1 MIDRRAVTEL
11 HRVGV
16 IDIGSNSV
24 RLVVFDGAAR
34 SPAYFYNEK
43 VLCGLGRDIAQTGLL
58 HTDGRTRALRALD
71 RFKAICDQIDVQSLT
86 AVATAAVREANDGP
100 AFCAEVKQRTGI
112 DITIAS
118 GLEEARLSAQ
128 GVLLGWPTAQ
138 GLVCDIGGASME
150 LAEVAD
156 GAVGRRET
164 SPLGPLKLANVTGG
178 EAGLLAHIDQEI
190 TTLKSKI
197 DGPYERLFLVGGS
210 FRAIAGIDMARRN
223 YPLDVLHEYKTAPD
237 DLLETLKWIIAAET
251 HEIESHS
258 SASPERLKLVPVAAR
273 VLKSLMR
280 AYAPKG
286 IAISSY
292 GLREGM
298 LYERMPL
305 DLRKR
310 DPLIE
315 ACKWMEHTNA
325 RFPGFGAAMAQWV
338 MQVIPNPS
346 PKRARLIDAAAL
358 LHDVSWRANPGFRA
372 EVCFD
377 NATRANMGGLDHI
390 ERVFLGMALLH
401 RYKNNGKMGR
411 YQKLGAILTD
421 EQRQAALVVGYTM
434 RLGAALAGGST
445 KVLQATRLTLT
456 EHSIELSIPA
466 NLQQLNGE
474 AVTERFETLAT
485 ALCRK
490 PIINCP
496 PISTL

>member
-1 MIDRRAVTEL
+1 MIDRGAVTEL

-58 HTDGRTRALRALD
+58 HKDGRLRALRALD
-71 RFKAICDQIDVQSLT
+71 RFKAICDQIQVQSLT
-86 AVATAAVREANDGP
+86 TVATAAVREASDGP
-100 AFCAEVKQRTGI
+100 DFCAQVKQRTGI
-112 DITIAS
+112 QITVAS

-156 GAVGRRET
+156 GAVGRCET
-164 SPLGPLKLANVTGG
+164 SPLGPLKLANITGG
-178 EAGLLAHIDQEI
+178 NPALLAHIDTEI
-190 TTLKSKI
+190 KTLQSKI
-197 DGPYERLFLVGGS
+197 NGTFNHLFLVGGS
-210 FRAIAGIDMARRN
+210 YRAIASIDMARRK
-223 YPLDVLHEYKTAPD
+223 YPLDVLHEYKIAPD
-237 DLLETLKWIIAAET
+237 NLIETLDWIITAQSSEIAA
-251 HEIESHS
+251 HS
-258 SASPERLKLVPVAAR
+258 SASPERLKLVPTAAK
-273 VLKSLMR
+273 VLKTLIK
-280 AYAPKG
+280 AYNPKI

-298 LYERMPL
+298 LYERMPQ
-305 DLRKR
+305 DLRQR

-315 ACKWMEHTNA
+315 ACKWMEHTSA
-325 RFPGFGAAMAQWV
+325 RFPGFGTTMAEWV
-338 MQVIPNPS
+338 TQVIPNPR
-346 PKRARLIDAAAL
+346 PKRARLINAAAL
-358 LHDVSWRANPGFRA
+358 LHDVSWRANPSFRA

-377 NATRANMGGLDHI
+377 NATRANMGGLDHV

-411 YQKLGAILTD
+411 YQKLSAILSE

-434 RLGAALAGGST
+434 RLGAALAGGSID
-445 KVLQATRLTLT
+445 VLKTTHLTLT
-456 EHSIELSIPA
+456 EHTLALTIPHH
-466 NLQQLNGE
+466 LQHLNGE
-474 AVTERFETLAT
+474 AVTERFESLAT

-490 PIINCP
+490 AVINCP
-496 PISTL
+496 LISTL

>member
-1 MIDRRAVTEL
+1 MIDREAIAEL

-24 RLVVFDGAAR
+24 RLVIFDGAAR

-43 VLCGLGRDIAQTGLL
+43 VLCGLGRDIAETGLL
-58 HTDGRTRALRALD
+58 HPEGRDRALRALD
-71 RFKAICDQIDVQSLT
+71 RFKAICDQAKVQSLT
-86 AVATAAVREANDGP
+86 AVATAAVREASDGP
-100 AFCAEVKQRTGI
+100 AFCAQVKQRTGI
-112 DITIAS
+112 EIDVAS

-178 EAGLLAHIDQEI
+178 EVGLLAHIDAEI
-190 TTLKSKI
+190 ATLQSKI
-197 DGPYERLFLVGGS
+197 NGTYDHLFLVGGS
-210 FRAIAGIDMARRN
+210 YRAIANIDMSRRN
-223 YPLDVLHEYKTAPD
+223 YPLDVLHEYKITPA
-237 DLLETLKWIIAAET
+237 DLNETLDWIIDADNTKLETLSTAP
-251 HEIESHS
+251 
-258 SASPERLKLVPVAAR
+258 PERLRLVPIAAR
-273 VLKSLMR
+273 VLKSLIR
-280 AYAPKG
+280 AYDPKG

-298 LYERMPL
+298 LYERMPPE
-305 DLRKR
+305 LRKL

-325 RFPGFGAAMAQWV
+325 RFPGFGAAMADWV
-338 MQVIPNPS
+338 TQVIPNPS

-358 LHDVSWRANPGFRA
+358 LHDVSWRADPSFRA

-377 NATRANMGGLDHI
+377 NATRANMGGLDHV

-411 YQKLGAILTD
+411 YQKLGGILSE
-421 EQRQAALVVGYTM
+421 EQRQAALAIGYTM
-434 RLGAALAGGST
+434 RLGAALACGSRQ
-445 KVLQATRLTLT
+445 VLQATRLTLT
-456 EHSIELSIPA
+456 ENTLELSIPPQYH
-466 NLQQLNGE
+466 NLNGE
-474 AVTERFETLAT
+474 AVIQRFGTLAE
-485 ALCRK
+485 ALNRE
-490 PIINCP
+490 PVIV
-496 PISTL
+496 ST